1 MEFEHLAW
9 IGHWEIQEI
18 TFTSVF
24 IIVKCKQ
31 LVLFFLRYT
40 QIIRNTIL
48 KLGKTVCLDM
58 QRVVI
63 WVTRAFLVFSYP
75 SFINSFWNAPSNSSG
90 TINHALVKVTYIT
103 FFPHS
108 DVWSEH
114 CLKLMTC
121 AYMILCTELLPRDRQ
136 IRYLHEWADVR
147 RFLIHW
153 SWVLITI
160 LVSVFIVDYWIGFL
174 GGYLTPGLNFSP
186 SQTLLTSYKKKSTL
200 DFRV

>member
-1 MEFEHLAW
+1 M
-9 IGHWEIQEI
+9 
-18 TFTSVF
+18 
-24 IIVKCKQ
+24 
-31 LVLFFLRYT
+31 LFFLRCT
-40 QIIRNTIL
+40 QSIRNTIL

-58 QRVVI
+58 QRVVV

-114 CLKLMTC
+114 YLKLMTC
-121 AYMILCTELLPRDRQ
+121 AYMILRTELLPRDRQ

-153 SWVLITI
+153 SM
-160 LVSVFIVDYWIGFL
+160 SVDYNIGL
-174 GGYLTPGLNFSP
+174 GIYCWLLDWFSGWLFDSRLEFF
-186 SQTLLTSYKKKSTL
+186 SQSDPAYEL
-200 DFRV
+200 